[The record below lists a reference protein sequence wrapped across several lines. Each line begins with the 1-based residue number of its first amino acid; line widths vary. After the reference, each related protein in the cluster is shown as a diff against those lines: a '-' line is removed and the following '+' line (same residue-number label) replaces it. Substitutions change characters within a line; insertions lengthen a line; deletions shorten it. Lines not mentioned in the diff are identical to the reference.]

1 MKAKVSLYLTI
12 AALFAALVA
21 TGCSRARSDGQI
33 ATDVH
38 SKITSDSG
46 VQNKSIKI
54 DSAGGVVTLSGTVA
68 SDAERMAAANDAAQ
82 VPGVKTVVNNLEVN
96 SAANQQQPTQEAAA
110 QTAQEAGQTD
120 EEAPAPAR
128 RSRATAPRA
137 YRHTRP
143 TASAKPAPHSNV
155 SGAPGGALS
164 GGDTA
169 ADTVSSVV
177 SAPVETPRQ
186 PIRVT
191 VPDGT
196 MLTVRLT
203 DTLDSATSNPGDV
216 FHGTLDAPVTVD
228 EKTALPAGADV
239 QGRVV

>member
-82 VPGVKTVVNNLEVN
+82 VPGIKTVVNNLEVN

-120 EEAPAPAR
+120 EEAPAPR
-128 RSRATAPRA
+128 RSRATSPRA
-137 YRHTRP
+137 YRHTRS
-143 TASAKPAPHSNV
+143 TASAKPA
-155 SGAPGGALS
+155 
-164 GGDTA
+164 
-169 ADTVSSVV
+169 
-177 SAPVETPRQ
+177 
-186 PIRVT
+186 
-191 VPDGT
+191 
-196 MLTVRLT
+196 
-203 DTLDSATSNPGDV
+203 
-216 FHGTLDAPVTVD
+216 
-228 EKTALPAGADV
+228 
-239 QGRVV
+239 